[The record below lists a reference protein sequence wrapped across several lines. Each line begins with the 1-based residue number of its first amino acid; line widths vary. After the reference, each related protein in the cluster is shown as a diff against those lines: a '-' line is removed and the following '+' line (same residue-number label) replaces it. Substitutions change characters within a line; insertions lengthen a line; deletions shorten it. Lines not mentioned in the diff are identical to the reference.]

1 MQPVFRGG
9 CQASFL
15 DRGHEIAKMSQLHSC
30 SMSERYAPSLQS
42 LFQERHERSSVAAIE
57 ALEGSIQSPRGWLQ
71 RPFANPEQA
80 LDTPS
85 LGFCRVGVYLEGLDP
100 CAATQSS

>member
-15 DRGHEIAKMSQLHSC
+15 DHGHEITQVPQLHGC
-30 SMSERYAPSLQS
+30 SMFERYAPSLQS

-57 ALEGSIQSPRGWLQ
+57 ALEGSFYGPQGLVV
-71 RPFANPEQA
+71 
-80 LDTPS
+80 TP
-85 LGFCRVGVYLEGLDP
+85 LR
-100 CAATQSS
+100 